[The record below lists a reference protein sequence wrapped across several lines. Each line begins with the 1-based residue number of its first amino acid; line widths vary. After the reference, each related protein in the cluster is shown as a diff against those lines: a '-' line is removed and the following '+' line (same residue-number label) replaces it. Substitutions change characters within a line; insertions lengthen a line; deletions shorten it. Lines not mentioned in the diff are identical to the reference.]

1 MKNKVRNLAEVR
13 DLLVAWDQV
22 RSAIIAGHCCGIH
35 AVVLD
40 DDDSEQVVS
49 GGAYRRDPRAATRA
63 ILRASMAR
71 SMDVDQ
77 DDEDDRPVFQASKM

>member
-1 MKNKVRNLAEVR
+1 MQNKVRNLAEVR

-40 DDDSEQVVS
+40 DGAAEQIVS

-71 SMDVDQ
+71 SIAE
-77 DDEDDRPVFQASKM
+77 DEEPPLFQSSKM